1 MYSKL
6 YLMAKAFIVLNNL
19 VSHIY
24 IYMHLYNVY
33 IYINAAIA
41 IAIHLIKALV

>member
-6 YLMAKAFIVLNNL
+6 YHMAKAFIVLNNL

-33 IYINAAIA
+33 IYTNAAIA
-41 IAIHLIKALV
+41 IAIHLIKL